1 LTKMMIYMKYARAL
15 VKRMTDNTILTEN
28 EI

>member
-1 LTKMMIYMKYARAL
+1 MIYMKYARAL